1 MIIMNKEE
9 RKQKIR
15 SITQGQPF
23 VTAVGTGKRLLYR
36 GSTQEFRIVEIP
48 MEFLVLNVENG
59 RIASLVKSF
68 EKEHR
73 TLHPEVEEDAVILSQ
88 FLYEAHDKQND
99 RTKADLKKNGQLEAG
114 IVTSDGIIV
123 DGNRRFSLMWAIAHD
138 PSSTPDEKARCAV
151 FRTVVLPEDADE
163 KEILRLETSFQMG
176 TDEKVG
182 YNAIE
187 KYLHARDMK
196 DQGFSIQDIT
206 EYMGYDKTS
215 EVDVL
220 LEVMDLIDEYLLWCD
235 CDGIYTR
242 LPRGFEDDLLK
253 LNTACKKIRSGN
265 IGWIPSDKLEEA
277 ENDLKSVCYDYIRLN
292 MKSDD
297 GFDFRAIA
305 STANNNFLIN
315 EDVWKKFVEDW
326 QSAVNNVTEDDID
339 EVLDG
344 RKSMNDT
351 KRLLDARDNKWR
363 EKTKD
368 GLKEAFTNAANVVEN
383 KKERDKPGQLIKRAA
398 NALREV
404 DLIALRTLRNYDEIN
419 EQIIDIQ
426 TKLTDII
433 RITQLD

>member
-1 MIIMNKEE
+1 MNKDE

-15 SITQGQPF
+15 SITEGRVLVSIP
-23 VTAVGTGKRLLYR
+23 GTGKRLLYR

-68 EKEHR
+68 EKEHGP
-73 TLHPEVEEDAVILSQ
+73 LHPEKEEDATILAQ
-88 FLYEAHDKQND
+88 FLYQAHDKQND
-99 RTKADLKKNGQLEAG
+99 RTRADIAKNGQLEAG
-114 IVTSDGIIV
+114 IITSDGILV

-138 PSSTPDEKARCAV
+138 PNSTPAQKARCSV
-151 FRTVVLPEDADE
+151 FRTVVLPEDADD

-176 TDEKVG
+176 ADEKVG

-220 LEVMDLIDEYLLWCD
+220 LEVMELIDEYLEWCD
-235 CDGIYTR
+235 CVGIYTR

-253 LNTACKKIRSGN
+253 LNQACKKIRNGN
-265 IGWIPSDKLEEA
+265 IGWIQSDKLVEV
-277 ENDLKSVCYDYIRLN
+277 ENDLKSMSYDFIRLN
-292 MKSDD
+292 MKSED
-297 GFDFRAIA
+297 GFDFRTIA
-305 STANNNFLIN
+305 STAKNNFLLHEN
-315 EDVWKKFVEDW
+315 VWNQIVEDW
-326 QSAVNNVTEDDID
+326 QNATKGVEEEEIDD
-339 EVLDG
+339 VLA
-344 RKSMNDT
+344 RSKSMTDT

-363 EKTKD
+363 DQVKEGMKD
-368 GLKEAFTNAANVVEN
+368 AFTNAANVIEN
-383 KKERDKPGQLIKRAA
+383 KNEKDEPARLVKRAA

-404 DLIALRTLRNYDEIN
+404 DLTVLSGLKNFDEIN
-419 EQIIDIQ
+419 KQIQDIQ
-426 TKLTDII
+426 AKLAEIAK
-433 RITQLD
+433 ITQ